1 MRIFMFKKSTMASNS
16 TINERVLVTGGR
28 GFGASHFILQLL
40 QQGYSVRATLRD
52 ISSKSKVLAMLS
64 EGGLVSF
71 EGLTFIETELTKDD
85 NWNEATK
92 DCDYILHVAS
102 PLTLSAPKDK
112 NEMIK
117 PAVEGTL
124 RVLKAARQC
133 DVKRVV
139 LTSNFGAVGTA
150 ILILQKLLQ
159 KSHGPTQMKRDFL
172 HIINPKCWQR
182 RRHGILL
189 IRKAAVSNFPLLIR
203 SAYSAPH

>member
-1 MRIFMFKKSTMASNS
+1 
-16 TINERVLVTGGR
+16 
-28 GFGASHFILQLL
+28 
-40 QQGYSVRATLRD
+40 
-52 ISSKSKVLAMLS
+52 MLS

-139 LTSNFGAVGTA
+139 LTSNFGAVGY
-150 ILILQKLLQ
+150 
-159 KSHGPTQMKRDFL
+159 SHTDTSKIITEESWTNPDEKGLSPYNQSKVLAEKAAWNFIDQEGGGL
-172 HIINPKCWQR
+172 ELSVINPV
-182 RRHGILL
+182 GIFGPSLSADLSSGFQLL
-189 IRKAAVSNFPLLIR
+189 KRVLDGTMKAIPNITLGIVDVRDVA
-203 SAYSAPH
+203 APICAL